1 MADEGNILA
10 IISENKVVADVRRQL
25 YQTTRMT
32 QRNTLIIPSGSGS
45 QPYLTGSH
53 LDLESSKLKLGSSP
67 TQITYGL
74 RGCKRHSDIKE
85 LRRGQVPL
93 PDLAYSWYR
102 YERYPGEIRYNGA
115 LIPYGTTA
123 YDYAAVD
130 RTWEPEYYAGSGHT
144 QSSELTTLVKLNQRL
159 LSKAKGEVW
168 NAPVFFAEARK
179 TTDMV
184 VSRAADL
191 VRLARLLRA
200 GKIGGFLDGL
210 RASLTG
216 NERKALTRAYNRD
229 YGRGDVSKAAANAW
243 LETTY
248 GWTPFMMDVY
258 QGMETLEAVS
268 SNERAMVGTVRAS
281 VKAEGMLSS
290 QASITAPFI
299 GTRVDYA
306 EYRESRRGT
315 WRFRPRVE
323 AYMLGK
329 LGFTNP
335 LLIAWELLPFSFVAD
350 WFLPIGDFLDTLDVP
365 LLCEHVSGTH
375 GLRRETYTTRV
386 MQSNDGRGQ
395 GFSNWT
401 RIDVNRNLYLEAPD
415 VGMSLLMF
423 NPNLGARRVASAA
436 ALLRQVL
443 TFKR

>member
-1 MADEGNILA
+1 MTSEGNILA
-10 IISENKVVADVRRQL
+10 TISENKVVADVRRQL
-25 YQTTRMT
+25 YQLSRMD
-32 QRNTLIIPSGSGS
+32 QRKTLVIPPDGS
-45 QPYLTGSH
+45 QSYLKDSNLA
-53 LDLESSKLKLGSSP
+53 LDSSNLRLGSSP
-67 TQITYGL
+67 TQIVYGL

-85 LRRGQVPL
+85 LRRGQVNI

-102 YERYPGEIRYNGA
+102 YERYPGAIRYDGA
-115 LIPYGTTA
+115 LIPTGVVA
-123 YDYAAVD
+123 YDYASTYRA
-130 RTWEPEYYAGSGHT
+130 WEAEFYAGNGHT
-144 QSSELTTLVKLNQRL
+144 QSSELTTLVALNQRL

-168 NAPVFFAEARK
+168 NAPVFLAEAKK

-184 VSRAADL
+184 VSRAADMVRL
-191 VRLARLLRA
+191 VRLLRS
-200 GKIGGFLDGL
+200 GRIDQFLGGL
-210 RASLTG
+210 RTTLTG
-216 NERKALTRAYNRD
+216 SERNALKRAYNKD

-258 QGMETLEAVS
+258 QGMETLEALS

-290 QASITAPFI
+290 QSPISAPFV

-306 EYRESRRGT
+306 EYRESRRGV
-315 WRFRPRVE
+315 WRFKPRIE

-335 LLIAWELLPFSFVAD
+335 LLVAWELLPFSFVAD
-350 WFLPIGDFLDTLDVP
+350 WFLPIGDFLEVLDVP
-365 LLCEHVSGTH
+365 LLCQHVGGTH

-386 MQSNDGRGQ
+386 MRSTDGRGK
-395 GFSNWT
+395 GESNWT
-401 RIDVNRNLYLEAPD
+401 RIDVNRNPYTEAPHVD
-415 VGMSLLMF
+415 MSLLTF
-423 NPNLGARRVASAA
+423 NPKLGAKRVASAA